1 MGDAS
6 TIDKLAVY
14 DDRIIQAP
22 PKYGIV
28 RGANSVNSMPFDA
41 STQSSSQHQYTIQV
55 PNQGVFV
62 DRSILWTSTVQ
73 LQATISFTVAGG
85 SVIESFEPV
94 LSPGDVSLASFP
106 LHRLV
111 NVLNASI
118 NNQQVTFNG
127 DILEEVLHLIDT
139 DSDRNR
145 RLCPTALDTTKY
157 YNDSIDQNTA
167 PLAAGETTTANFV
180 PNGAF
185 PGFDFVTSSGDNAVV
200 TVGGAEGTLIPI
212 TGAPAGCYIAWAT
225 TFSPG
230 SPTIAVPGGYLMYY
244 NSTGT
249 ALGAGTYSFPVYMR
263 FTSTERLVLSPFIFA
278 ECHSRDTGLFG
289 INNIQVTM
297 SIASPNTTGHTG
309 RVIRCSGS
317 TLPSGLSAFG
327 LSNLSFNQTNGVAP
341 FKNSKMTC
349 QFFDPNW
356 SEPLPPRSIV
366 PYMDYTRYIS
376 SAIGLTNGIAAYTT
390 NGGPTVTSPTIT
402 LPYIPD
408 LLIISVRP
416 TQYANAETAD
426 WSYPI
431 SGIRLQWANRSGL
444 LSQHTQEQLYDM
456 STANGLRMSWSQF
469 YGACWGQGDGKVV
482 PWDIR
487 TPNRP
492 VAVKYQTAGGFL
504 VLRPGV
510 DFPLDPSQA
519 PGMVGNFL
527 MQANLTLSNPAP
539 LPVAAGDVQVQ
550 VIAVNS
556 GFFATV
562 FGTSMI
568 VRGVVMPED
577 AVRTDIQAAASGEVD
592 RYVGGSF
599 WGKINSGIQKVVP
612 WARRVAQAVKP
623 HLSEQHQATIDKADE
638 YAKSMGYGRSGGSSG
653 AIGGYIGGAHVGG
666 VKRRMLDRVDH

>member
-14 DDRIIQAP
+14 DDRIVQSA

-28 RGANSVNSMPFDA
+28 RGANSVNSMPFAA
-41 STQSSSQHQYTIQV
+41 STNSASQHQYTIQV

-62 DRSILWTSTVQ
+62 DRSILWTSTVNIAATVQ
-73 LQATISFTVAGG
+73 LNIGQG
-85 SVIESFEPV
+85 STLKQNDII
-94 LSPGDVSLASFP
+94 LTPGDISLASFP
-106 LHRLV
+106 LHRLIST
-111 NVLNASI
+111 LNASI

-127 DILEEVLHLIDT
+127 DVLEEVLHLIDV
-139 DSDRNR
+139 DNDRKR

-157 YNDSIDQNTA
+157 YNDSYGQNTA
-167 PLAAGETTTANFV
+167 PCASGGTTTANFF
-180 PNGAF
+180 PNGAW
-185 PGFDFVTSSGDNAVV
+185 PGFDFVDANGNYADFSVNIPFTSATVAGAQYGWAPDTSGSRM
-200 TVGGAEGTLIPI
+200 GGSLRYTGTNDI
-212 TGAPAGCYIAWAT
+212 TGGL
-225 TFSPG
+225 G
-230 SPTIAVPGGYLMYY
+230 GTIA
-244 NSTGT
+244 T
-249 ALGAGTYSFPVYMR
+249 FPIYIR
-263 FTSTERLVLSPFIFA
+263 FTSTERLVLSPFIFS
-278 ECHSRDTGLFG
+278 EVHSRDTGMFG
-289 INNIQVTM
+289 INNIQITM
-297 SIASPNTTGHTG
+297 SIAQPNLTGHTG
-309 RVIRCSGS
+309 RVIRS
-317 TLPSGLSAFG
+317 TGGNSLEASFTITGLGFAPTAPAFV
-327 LSNLSFNQTNGVAP
+327 NPTMQ
-341 FKNSKMTC
+341 C

-376 SAIGLTNGIAAYTT
+376 GQKTIPNIAPYSTYSGLN
-390 NGGPTVTSPTIT
+390 SDTIT

-408 LLIISVRP
+408 LLVISVRP
-416 TQYANAETAD
+416 VSYVYGLEEAD

-431 SGIRLQWANRSGL
+431 SNIRLQWANRSGL
-444 LSQHTQEQLYDM
+444 LSQHTQQQLYDM
-456 STANGLRMSWSQF
+456 STANGLRMPWEQF
-469 YGACWGQGDGKVV
+469 YGTCWGQSDNDVV
-482 PWDIR
+482 DWDTS
-487 TPNRP
+487 TPNR
-492 VAVKYQTAGGFL
+492 ALSCKYQTAGGFL

-527 MQANLTLSNPAP
+527 FQCSLTLSNPSP
-539 LPVAAGDVQVQ
+539 NVVPSSVVINGNTVQCPVQIQ

-638 YAKSMGYGRSGGSSG
+638 YAKSMGYGRFGGSSG
-653 AIGGYIGGAHVGG
+653 AMGGDRVGG
-666 VKRRMLDRVDH
+666 MKRRMLDRVDH